1 MDKLF
6 NSKNDRILM
15 VFINLFLWFSLIMVL
30 YPLIYVLSASLS
42 KPSEV
47 IAGNVWL
54 FPVEPTLVGYT
65 TVFKNPKLM
74 NGFYNSFIYMFFGT
88 ILNLVMT
95 VLAAF
100 PLSRKNFVGKKFF
113 MTLFIITMF
122 FSGGLIPLYLQVVRV
137 GILDT
142 RLAMM
147 LPIALSVWN
156 VIITRTFFQ
165 STIPEA
171 MYEASQIDGC
181 KDFQFLIR
189 IALPLSTPILAVMAL
204 YYGVSHWNSYFN
216 ALLYLKSENLFPL
229 QIVLREIL
237 VLSKIDP
244 TMIQDFDVILRKQGL
259 ADVVKYSII
268 VVASLPVL
276 IIYPFVQKYFVKGI
290 MIGALKG

>member
-1 MDKLF
+1 MDKLYD
-6 NSKNDRILM
+6 SQNDKILM
-15 VFINLFLWFSLIMVL
+15 IFINLFLWFCLISVL
-30 YPLIYVLSASLS
+30 YPLIYVVSASFS

-54 FPVEPTLVGYT
+54 FPVEPTLMGYT
-65 TVFKNPKLM
+65 AVFNNPKLM
-74 NGFYNSFIYMFFGT
+74 NGFYNSFLYMSFGT
-88 ILNLVMT
+88 LINLIMT

-100 PLSRKNFVGKKFF
+100 PLSRKRFVGKNFF
-113 MTLFIITMF
+113 MTMFIITMF
-122 FSGGLIPLYLQVVRV
+122 FSGGLIPLYLVVRQV

-147 LPIALSVWN
+147 LPVALNVWN

-165 STIPEA
+165 STIPET

-189 IALPLSTPILAVMAL
+189 IVLPLSAPILAVMSL
-204 YYGVSHWNSYFN
+204 YYGVGHWNSYFN
-216 ALLYLKSENLFPL
+216 ALIYLKTEDLFPL

-237 VLSKIDP
+237 VLSNIDP
-244 TMIQDFDVILRKQGL
+244 TMMQDYDVIMRKQGL

-276 IIYPFVQKYFVKGI
+276 MLYPFVQKYFVKGI